1 MVVTGKQPTGQHV
14 FAGWGSDA
22 KAASILNK
30 LLTGEMT
37 VNDLQHHADVADPK
51 AFERAFDKS
60 KIHAAGN
67 AEFRVT
73 QPLKYFKGLCLSA
86 STEN

>member
-1 MVVTGKQPTGQHV
+1 MSARSRCPVTGRQPTKQHV

-30 LLTGEMT
+30 LLTSEMT
-37 VNDLQHHADVADPK
+37 VDDLQRHDDVNDPK
-51 AFERAFDKS
+51 AFERAFEKAKVD
-60 KIHAAGN
+60 AAGN

-73 QPLKYFKGLCLSA
+73 QPLKYFKD
-86 STEN
+86 